1 MTADSSRCRRPE
13 RREGPG
19 EPPLSLIAKGVI
31 FFKIWFWFLA
41 VHARLRMHPL
51 PEAVQRLRPK
61 LPGSR
66 YPMSPRGLGT
76 VIVRVLTVG
85 GHTPRCLINALVHYR
100 LLAEQGFPAVLVI
113 GLEAEALDHTA
124 HAWVELDGVD
134 VGPPPGQAGHVA
146 LARYH

>member
-1 MTADSSRCRRPE
+1 VNAS
-13 RREGPG
+13 GG
-19 EPPLSLIAKGVI
+19 ALLSLISKGVI
-31 FFKIWFWFLA
+31 FLKIWFWFVA

-51 PEAVQRLRPK
+51 PEAVQSLRPRV
-61 LPGSR
+61 GGAR
-66 YPMSPRGLGT
+66 YPISPRGLGK

-100 LLAEQGFPAVLVI
+100 LLAEQGLPAVLVI
-113 GLEAEALDHTA
+113 GLEADARDHKA

-134 VGPPPGQAGHVA
+134 VGPPPGQAGHVP

>member
-1 MTADSSRCRRPE
+1 
-13 RREGPG
+13 
-19 EPPLSLIAKGVI
+19 
-31 FFKIWFWFLA
+31 
-41 VHARLRMHPL
+41 MHPL